1 MTASFY
7 PLPQALSPLWTSQR
21 ALRGTI
27 SLRVLAGLT
36 LFGDVAALVAMG
48 TASALAAGLGGSG
61 DKLGEWLLAILIVV
75 AVFFCLMRRRDLNTP
90 RKLADLRSQLMPTV
104 VAIFSAAVIG
114 SACLLL
120 ADVNRQ
126 RVAEW
131 ATFWVIGSAVSL
143 AAARAVLAR
152 VVQGWRETG
161 RLDYKVAVVGDARAA
176 QAFAERAT
184 LDERFPVR
192 VVGFYMQHSVDV
204 LAAEVRAEPF
214 AFRGDLDTLLLDC
227 RLRSIDAIVLA
238 QGDVDADETAE
249 TSAALEHCASDIYLV
264 PGASEPLPKGARLRL
279 LGACPVIALNEKPL
293 QDWQA
298 LAKSAFDKVVAATL
312 LLLMLPLLGIMA
324 LLIRL
329 DSPGPILFRQL
340 RTGYNNT
347 FFSMLKFRTMHH
359 NMADRRVA
367 AQTVQNDHRVT
378 RVGRVLRKL
387 SIDELPQLINVL
399 RGDMSLVGPRPHAP
413 GTAVD
418 GIRVDELVPGYA
430 RRHHIRPGLTG
441 LAQVNGSRG
450 CMTTP
455 EHVAQRLRYDLEYI
469 ENWSL
474 WLDCKIIALTVMREI
489 FSRNAF

>member
-7 PLPQALSPLWTSQR
+7 PLPQGLSPLWTPQR
-21 ALRGTI
+21 GLRRTV
-27 SLRVLAGLT
+27 SLRVLAGIT

-61 DKLGEWLLAILIVV
+61 DKLGAWLLAILIAV
-75 AVFFCLMRRRDLNTP
+75 AVAVSILRRRDLNTP
-90 RKLADLRSQLMPTV
+90 RKLADLRCQLMPTA
-104 VAIFSAAVIG
+104 VATASAAVIG

-120 ADVNRQ
+120 TDVNGPH
-126 RVAEW
+126 VAEW
-131 ATFWVIGSAVSL
+131 AIFWITGSAVSL
-143 AAARAVLAR
+143 TAARAILAR
-152 VVQGWRETG
+152 IVQGWRETG
-161 RLDYKVAVVGDARAA
+161 RLDYKVAVIGNARAA

-184 LDERFPVR
+184 LDEQFPVR
-192 VVGFYMQHSVDV
+192 VVGLYTPHPIDV
-204 LAAEVRAEPF
+204 LAAEVQAEP

-238 QGDVDADETAE
+238 PGEVGADEFAE
-249 TSAALEHCASDIYLV
+249 TSAALEYCASDIYLV

-279 LGACPVIALNEKPL
+279 LGACPVIALNEAPL

-298 LAKSAFDKVVAATL
+298 VAKGAFDKVVAATL
-312 LLLMLPLLGIMA
+312 LLCGLPLLGIVA

-347 FFSMLKFRTMHH
+347 LFSMLKFRTMHH
-359 NMADRRVA
+359 HMTDRQAA
-367 AQTVQNDHRVT
+367 AQTMQGDQRVT

-418 GIRVDELVPGYA
+418 GIRVDDLVPGYA
-430 RRHHIRPGLTG
+430 RRHHVRPGLTG

-469 ENWSL
+469 EHWSL